1 MWLFQTDCL
10 FFKLML
16 VKQSYLFLSQYLYLL
31 LALLS
36 PSYLL
41 VKGGDQKKRKV
52 YVLRLF
58 YL

>member
-16 VKQSYLFLSQYLYLL
+16 VKQRYLFLSQYLCLL
-31 LALLS
+31 LALLA

-41 VKGGDQKKRKV
+41 VKGGDQKGGKSI
-52 YVLRLF
+52 F
-58 YL
+58 